1 MGFVGRF
8 DVHKGHG
15 GGLALL
21 ILVVVEDFYAL
32 DATKPFKVLLD
43 SVLPYVL
50 REVTHPKM
58 SGLADHSVRVVI
70 TGFFEAEAG
79 IAVASQ

>member
-21 ILVVVEDFYAL
+21 ILVVAEDFYAL
-32 DATKPFKVLLD
+32 DATKPVNMNEK
-43 SVLPYVL
+43 
-50 REVTHPKM
+50 
-58 SGLADHSVRVVI
+58 
-70 TGFFEAEAG
+70 
-79 IAVASQ
+79 